1 MNRFLR
7 PILLVIAGCVVPA
20 CGDPVAGPAPEQ
32 IPVPGSTEY
41 AHALVK
47 ESVFDAGSGK
57 EYRLFEPDSPPLRSA
72 PVVVFLHGWGGTD
85 PAYYRPWVDH
95 LVRRGNVVL
104 WVRYQESLL
113 TLSFEFVPNMLTAVK
128 NGLARLEQDADRPKP
143 ELDKLAVVG
152 HSMGGVLT
160 MTLAARAAAEGLP
173 AFKAVMCANPG
184 RGITGNE
191 VLADYSLIPS
201 STLLLCVSGS
211 EDTSLGA
218 AAPFF
223 FNQAIQVPLDNKDHI
238 LLNSDYHSAPS
249 LVADHF
255 APNCLT
261 AADVNALDTSG
272 YWKWFDGLIAAAF
285 YGRYRE
291 YALGNTT
298 EQRFMG
304 LWPDGTPIAEPTVSD
319 TP

>member
-1 MNRFLR
+1 MTRSALLLLTAL
-7 PILLVIAGCVVPA
+7 ILPA
-20 CGDPVAGPAPEQ
+20 CGDPAPSPTPEQ

-41 AHALVK
+41 RHAAVK
-47 ESVFDAGSGK
+47 ESVFDAGLGT
-57 EYRLFEPDSPPLRSA
+57 EYRLFEPDAPPLLSA

-85 PAYYRPWVDH
+85 PAFYRPWIDH
-95 LVRRGNVVL
+95 LARRGNVVL
-104 WVRYQESLL
+104 WVRYQESVA
-113 TLSFEFVPNMLTAVK
+113 TLSLFFVPNTLTAVK
-128 NGLARLEQDADRPKP
+128 NGLARLEQDADRPRP

-173 AFKAVMCANPG
+173 PFKAVMAVQPG

-191 VLADYSLIPS
+191 VLADYSLIPA

-211 EDTSLGA
+211 EDPTLGPDG
-218 AAPFF
+218 PFF
-223 FNQAIQVPLDNKDHI
+223 FTQATNVPLDNKDHVTI
-238 LLNSDYHSAPS
+238 HSDAHSTPA

-255 APNCLT
+255 APNCVS
-261 AADVNALDTSG
+261 AADVNALDVNG
-272 YWKWFDGLIAAAF
+272 YWKLFDGLTAAAF

-291 YALGNTT
+291 YALGNTP
-298 EQRFMG
+298 EQRFTG
-304 LWPDGTPIAEPTVSD
+304 LWPDGTPVVEATVTD

>member
-7 PILLVIAGCVVPA
+7 PILLAIAGCIVPA
-20 CGDPVAGPAPEQ
+20 CGHPVAGPAPEQ
-32 IPVPGSTEY
+32 IPVPGASQ
-41 AHALVK
+41 APHASVR
-47 ESVFDAGSGK
+47 ESVFDAGSGR
-57 EYRLFEPDSPPLRSA
+57 EYRLFEPDSPPLQSA

-85 PAYYRPWVDH
+85 PAFYRPWIDH

-104 WVRYQESLL
+104 WIRYQESLL
-113 TLSFEFVPNMLTAVK
+113 TFSIDFVPNMLTALR
-128 NGLARLEQDADRPKP
+128 NGLARLQQDADRPKP

-160 MTLAARAAAEGLP
+160 MTLAARAADEGFP
-173 AFKAVMCANPG
+173 PFKAVMTVHPG
-184 RGITGNE
+184 AGITGSE
-191 VLADYSLIPS
+191 VLADFSRIPA

-211 EDTSLGA
+211 EDPDLGPLAASLYA
-218 AAPFF
+218 
-223 FNQAIQVPLDNKDHI
+223 QASSVPAGNKDFI
-238 LLNSDYHSAPS
+238 LVNSDRRYAPP

-255 APNCLT
+255 APNCVSD
-261 AADVNALDTSG
+261 ADVNALDVNG

-291 YALGNTT
+291 YALGNTP

-304 LWPDGTPIAEPTVSD
+304 LWPDGTPITEPTVSD
-319 TP
+319 NP

>member
-1 MNRFLR
+1 MHRLA
-7 PILLVIAGCVVPA
+7 LLLLAALVIPA
-20 CGDPVAGPAPEQ
+20 CGDPVGGPTPQQ

-47 ESVFDAGSGK
+47 ESVFDAGTGK
-57 EYRLFEPDSPPLRSA
+57 EVRLYEPDAPPLRSA

-85 PAYYRPWVDH
+85 PAYYRPWIDH
-95 LVRRGNVVL
+95 LARRGNVVL
-104 WVRYQESLL
+104 WPRYQESLL
-113 TLSFEFVPNMLTAVK
+113 TLSIEFVPNMLAAVK
-128 NGLARLEQDADRPKP
+128 AGLAHLEQDADRPKP
-143 ELDKLAVVG
+143 ELDKVAVVG
-152 HSMGGVLT
+152 HSMGGVLS

-173 AFKAVMCANPG
+173 PFKAVMLANPG
-184 RGITGNE
+184 RGVTGSE
-191 VLADYSLIPS
+191 VLADYSLIPA
-201 STLLLCVSGS
+201 STLLVGVSGA
-211 EDTSLGA
+211 EDTLGTD
-218 AAPFF
+218 APFF
-223 FNQAIQVPLDNKDHI
+223 FYQATQVPLDNKDHV
-238 LLNSDYHSAPS
+238 LMNSDDHAAPS

-261 AADVNALDTSG
+261 AADVNALDVNG

-291 YALGNTT
+291 YALGNTP

-304 LWPDGTPIAEPTVSD
+304 LWPDGTPIAEPSVSD